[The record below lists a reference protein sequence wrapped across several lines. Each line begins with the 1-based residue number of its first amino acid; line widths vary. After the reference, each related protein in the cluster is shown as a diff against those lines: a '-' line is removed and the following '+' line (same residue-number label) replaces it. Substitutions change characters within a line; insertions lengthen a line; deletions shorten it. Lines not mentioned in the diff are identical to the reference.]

1 MCRLENNSVL
11 SPDQADML
19 LVDLALVLQHIKQG
33 QAHPRGHSNN
43 SSSSNTGAGVD
54 GRMAGPSHAD
64 IATKASRLL
73 AFACDQGWVAV
84 AGAVLPLVNACGH
97 CAEDIVWSAHAAT
110 AQVGEWRGFLSG
122 RMHLE
127 WRMKSTC

>member
-1 MCRLENNSVL
+1 
-11 SPDQADML
+11 ML
-19 LVDLALVLQHIKQG
+19 LVDLALVLQHIRQG
-33 QAHPRGHSNN
+33 QAHPQARGNTITPN
-43 SSSSNTGAGVD
+43 SSSSGGSGMGSGSRVD
-54 GRMAGPSHAD
+54 GPSHGD

-110 AQVGEWRGFLSG
+110 AQVRGI
-122 RMHLE
+122 REPHE
-127 WRMKSTC
+127 KD